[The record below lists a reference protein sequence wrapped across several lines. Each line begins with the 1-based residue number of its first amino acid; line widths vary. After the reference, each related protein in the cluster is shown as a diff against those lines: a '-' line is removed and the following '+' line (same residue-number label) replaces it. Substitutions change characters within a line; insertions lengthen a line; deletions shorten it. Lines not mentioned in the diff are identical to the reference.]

1 MAELLKALNAAK
13 IELPPGEAFGASF
26 VAGFSVSGV
35 GFSSVSGMSSSS
47 LLLLLLSFGFGDPD
61 GGLWMFVLSC
71 IVYGIAF
78 DFFNVSGG
86 LYVDNQTTDDIRSSA
101 QGMFMIMTNG
111 LGATIGTLAAML
123 IVNHNVVETAPV
135 AEQLEGWRTSW
146 LIFAGYALV
155 VTVLFMLLFK
165 DNGNRPSAEQIQA
178 AEDTTSGADG
188 FTESS
193 PVSAK

>member
-1 MAELLKALNAAK
+1 
-13 IELPPGEAFGASF
+13 
-26 VAGFSVSGV
+26 
-35 GFSSVSGMSSSS
+35 
-47 LLLLLLSFGFGDPD
+47 
-61 GGLWMFVLSC
+61 
-71 IVYGIAF
+71 
-78 DFFNVSGG
+78 
-86 LYVDNQTTDDIRSSA
+86 
-101 QGMFMIMTNG
+101 MFMIMTNG